1 MLLGRS
7 SRTLL
12 VAVLLLSSLICH
24 PTHIHAESMNELIKT
39 VQPENSQQ
47 MVQQSD
53 LIVYAHLNQ
62 SIKRWNTGKR
72 LPSGAHFVN
81 AEQLLQIH
89 EVLKG
94 SVQEPVKLLT
104 TGIDPLPQPSD
115 PLNNLYTGPLADG
128 DYLLFLKSYSQT
140 QHYILN
146 GGFAAVYP
154 VYAGKLIALN
164 EGFKTFNGK
173 TIAEVRPMLH

>member
-1 MLLGRS
+1 
-7 SRTLL
+7 
-12 VAVLLLSSLICH
+12 
-24 PTHIHAESMNELIKT
+24 MNELIKT

-128 DYLLFLKSYSQT
+128 DYLLF
-140 QHYILN
+140 
-146 GGFAAVYP
+146 
-154 VYAGKLIALN
+154 
-164 EGFKTFNGK
+164 
-173 TIAEVRPMLH
+173 